1 MTLRV
6 HPLAAEN
13 HRPSLTL
20 AQHSL
25 AWLPGARSE
34 DVAKAT
40 SGLKEYRRLRTMKAS
55 CSSSRLRPVPGIDDR
70 L

>member
-25 AWLPGARSE
+25 AWLPDARSE
-34 DVAKAT
+34 DVAKAS
-40 SGLKEYRRLRTMKAS
+40 SGLKGIPPFEDDEGKLLVE
-55 CSSSRLRPVPGIDDR
+55 SSPPCPRNC
-70 L
+70 